1 MANLR
6 WRVILSARHFQPNDP
21 QLFTIPAKMSTQ
33 SNFTQK
39 NKVRALNEL
48 SNELRINEI
57 GRIVSEL
64 SPLAV
69 WERNW
74 DDRH

>member
-6 WRVILSARHFQPNDP
+6 WRVIFSARHFQPDDP
-21 QLFTIPAKMSTQ
+21 QLFKFPAKMSTQ

-39 NKVRALNEL
+39 NKVRALNEP

-69 WERNW
+69 WEWNW